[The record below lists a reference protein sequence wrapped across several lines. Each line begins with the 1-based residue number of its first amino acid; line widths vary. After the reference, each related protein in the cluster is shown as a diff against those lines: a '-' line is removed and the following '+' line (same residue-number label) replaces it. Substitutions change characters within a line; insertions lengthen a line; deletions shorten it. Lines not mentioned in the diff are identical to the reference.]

1 MKKLLIA
8 GTAVLTLMSAGAA
21 SAQSRA
27 EVRQD
32 RQELRSDQRYNQSR
46 GELRADRQE
55 LRQDRRALRQQRRWA
70 RGQRLPANYYRG
82 NQYYVSDYGRYGLR
96 APPRGYRWYHTGN
109 DYVLAAAA
117 TGLIASVIAATR

>member
-8 GTAVLTLMSAGAA
+8 GLALSTLIGAGAA
-21 SAQSRA
+21 SAQPYGREGVA
-27 EVRQD
+27 RDRFEA
-32 RQELRSDQRYNQSR
+32 RQERR
-46 GELRADRQE
+46 EDRFE
-55 LRQDRRALRQQRRWA
+55 RRQDRREYRRWA
-70 RGQRLPANYYRG
+70 RGQRLPSSYYRG

-96 APPRGYRWYHTGN
+96 APPRGYRWYRTGN